1 MWGKIDCAALCPSRV
16 STSDWAS
23 CLCIRKH
30 LVTLLN
36 PLICPVHQS
45 NREPS
50 VASVREQHNADDIR
64 MMSCQGGDR
73 QTCRQQQL
81 KVKRIQPIAHWRERE
96 REWKQRT
103 TLPAILPND
112 CGPQTHIPG
121 KISLVSR
128 QGSIINDTH
137 LKPYYRP
144 SSWARLMAQ
153 RFSQAEICQ
162 VMNKWHA

>member
-1 MWGKIDCAALCPSRV
+1 MLFLKNAYHYLWGKIDCAALCPSRV
-16 STSDWAS
+16 WTSDWAS

-50 VASVREQHNADDIR
+50 VAGVREQHNADDIR

-81 KVKRIQPIAHWRERE
+81 KVKRIQPIAHWRERASGSSE
-96 REWKQRT
+96 
-103 TLPAILPND
+103 LPCQLSCLMIAAHKPTYQDRSAL
-112 CGPQTHIPG
+112 CHVRAALLMTH
-121 KISLVSR
+121 
-128 QGSIINDTH
+128 T
-137 LKPYYRP
+137 
-144 SSWARLMAQ
+144 
-153 RFSQAEICQ
+153 
-162 VMNKWHA
+162 